1 MSIKKVGADKIYYD
15 ILISN
20 LDTSTTIPPPLYF
33 NEARTIP
40 FLDNPEDYYLSIIRF
55 SLETGSIIPVI
66 IPEIQTNQA
75 NINLTVYS
83 FTLSWTN
90 GAGTLYNGPQTYVQ
104 FIPQNRL
111 APLPAAPN
119 ATTDKLQDNST
130 GYYNVYQIQYFLFLV
145 NNALATAYTDLNN
158 LVVAGGDVL
167 PSPYAPVITYD
178 SGSKIFILN
187 CDVAGYSSQL
197 ALPIKMYMNPSMYNL
212 FGSFPVYINSATGGG
227 YGKQFEIQTDTFGGS
242 TLTQFPSVLPVYTA
256 IQVFQETSSI
266 PTWSPVTSIVFCSS
280 TLPIIPTQ
288 VSAPQVFINGVTIS
302 NSNNSNISPVITD
315 IVAAD
320 AQYTPFLVY
329 NPTAEYRL
337 ISLTGNKS
345 LYNVDISVYFKDRVG
360 TLVPLRLPAGGSCT
374 LKLLFTKKNS
384 IPK

>member
-66 IPEIQTNQA
+66 IPEIQVNQP

-83 FTLSWTN
+83 FTLAWDS
-90 GAGTLYNGPQTYVQ
+90 GATLYNGPQTFVQ
-104 FIPQNRL
+104 FVPQNRL
-111 APLPAAPN
+111 ANLPAAPSI
-119 ATTDKLQDNST
+119 TTDKLQDNST
-130 GYYNVYQIQYFLFLV
+130 GYYSVFQIQYFLYLV
-145 NNALATAYTDLNN
+145 NIALATAYTDLNN

-167 PSPYAPVITYD
+167 PSAYAPVITYD

-187 CDVAGYSSQL
+187 CDVAGYSSAL

-212 FGSFPVYINSATGGG
+212 FGSLPVYINSATGGG
-227 YGKQFEIQTDTFGGS
+227 FGKQFEIQTDTFGGS
-242 TLTQFPSVLPVYTA
+242 TLTQFPPSAPVYTA

-288 VSAPQVFINGVTIS
+288 VSAPQIFINGTTIS

-315 IVAAD
+315 IVADD

-345 LYNVDISVYFKDRVG
+345 LFNVDISVFYKDRIGV
-360 TLVPLRLPAGGSCT
+360 LVPLRLPSGGSCT
-374 LKLLFTKKNS
+374 LKLLFTKKTS
-384 IPK
+384 DSKR